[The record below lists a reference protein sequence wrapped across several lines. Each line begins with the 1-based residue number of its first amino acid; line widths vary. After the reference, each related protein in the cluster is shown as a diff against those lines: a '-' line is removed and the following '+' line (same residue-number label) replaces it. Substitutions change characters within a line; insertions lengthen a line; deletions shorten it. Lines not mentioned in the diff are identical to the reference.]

1 MPAFV
6 ISHTRKIHEEA
17 ISQRVPERRES
28 HDRVPGKV
36 DRIELDVRQHV
47 EHVRVERHPHL
58 LVRGDLLLCHL
69 RQTRASAT
77 GERP

>member
-1 MPAFV
+1 
-6 ISHTRKIHEEA
+6 
-17 ISQRVPERRES
+17 
-28 HDRVPGKV
+28 
-36 DRIELDVRQHV
+36 VRQYV